1 MSKKEKKEKYIY
13 IFVGKSMYLLSYM
26 QFKFELDEMRSFYF
40 IKISLFNMNIL
51 TLCIEIYV
59 STGIKYSSF

>member
-1 MSKKEKKEKYIY
+1 
-13 IFVGKSMYLLSYM
+13 MYLLSYM
-26 QFKFELDEMRSFYF
+26 QLKFELDEMRSFYF